1 MALIVEVQ
9 QSYVARADR
18 KYTEFVPAAVVARG
32 RANYVVIDTET
43 GRAPEGLNLARL
55 GNDLQITRGEDEVF
69 IKDYFVYEGSALIG
83 PVGVSS
89 YATYENPGFD
99 MLEWMGLRDG
109 LQLKSGESTRAELSE
124 ERLEASWL
132 AADNS
137 SSAFSS
143 LLIPVLTSVA
153 ATVVG
158 FFAIQQAS
166 DSEDDND
173 NNGGG
178 NNALRAPTEL
188 VVADNG
194 LSVSGEGS
202 PGSGITV
209 FDLAGNRLGASTVS
223 GAGTF
228 TVNLALPQT
237 AGQSLN
243 VRAAIGDQVSSLV
256 PITAPVGQNGPIS
269 PVVDLDPANNVVTE
283 NSAVGTTVG
292 ITAQASDLEAISYAL
307 VNNPSQ
313 FNIDPLT
320 GIITT
325 SEVLD
330 FEAAATYAVTVR
342 ATSADGS
349 FNDANFNI
357 NVTNVNDNAIATPT
371 DVDDAE
377 NQIDATEA
385 PGSSVGVTVRAI
397 DADGALNQVR
407 YELLDNA
414 DGRFN
419 INATTGQILTATD
432 LSGEVG
438 TYQVQAQASSSDGS
452 VSQAFF
458 TIDVVTADQSQSA
471 AVI

>member
-18 KYTEFVPAAVVARG
+18 KYTEFVPAAVVAKG

-43 GRAPEGLNLARL
+43 GLAPEGLSLTRL
-55 GNDLQITRGEDEVF
+55 GNDLQITRGADEVF

-109 LQLKSGESTRAELSE
+109 LQLKPGESTQAELSE
-124 ERLEASWL
+124 ERLEAAWM

-143 LLIPVLTSVA
+143 LLIPVLTSLA

-166 DSEDDND
+166 DSEDEGDNE
-173 NNGGG
+173 G
-178 NNALRAPTEL
+178 NTAFRAPTDL

-209 FDLAGNRLGASTVS
+209 FDAAGNRLGASTVS
-223 GAGTF
+223 AAGTF

-243 VRAAIGDQVSSLV
+243 VRAASGDQLSPLV
-256 PITAPVGQNGPIS
+256 PVNAPTGQNGPIS
-269 PVVDLDPANNVVTE
+269 QVVDLDSANNVVAE

-292 ITAQASDLEAISYAL
+292 ATAQASDFEAISYAL

-313 FNIDPLT
+313 FSIDPLT

-342 ATSADGS
+342 ASSADGS

-357 NVTNVNDNAIATPT
+357 NVTNLNDNAIGTPS
-371 DVDDAE
+371 DVDAAE
-377 NQIDATEA
+377 NQVDANEA
-385 PGSSVGVTVRAI
+385 IGSSVGVTVRAI

-452 VSQAFF
+452 VSEAFF
-458 TIDVVTADQSQSA
+458 TIDVLSADQSQSA
-471 AVI
+471 PVI

>member
-43 GRAPEGLNLARL
+43 GRAPEDLNLTRL
-55 GNDLQITRGEDEVF
+55 GDDLQITRGQDEVF

-89 YATYENPGFD
+89 YATFENPGFD

-109 LQLKSGESTRAELSE
+109 LQLKSGESTRAELSD

-166 DSEDDND
+166 DSEGDNS
-173 NNGGG
+173 NNSG

-243 VRAAIGDQVSSLV
+243 VRAALGQEQSSLV

-269 PVVDLDPANNVVTE
+269 QVVDLDTATNQVTE

-330 FEAAATYAVTVR
+330 FEAGDSYSVTVR

-349 FNDANFNI
+349 FNDTNFNI
-357 NVTNVNDNAIATPT
+357 NVINLNDNAIATPT
-371 DVDDAE
+371 DVDAAE
-377 NQIDATEA
+377 NQIDATESV
-385 PGSSVGVTVRAI
+385 GSSVGITVRAI

-419 INATTGQILTATD
+419 INATTGQIITATD

-458 TIDVVTADQSQSA
+458 TIDVVTCHL
-471 AVI
+471 

>member
-43 GRAPEGLNLARL
+43 GRAPEGLNLTRL
-55 GNDLQITRGEDEVF
+55 GDDLQITRGQDEVF

-109 LQLKSGESTRAELSE
+109 LQLKSGESTRAELSD

-166 DSEDDND
+166 DSEGDNS
-173 NNGGG
+173 NNSG

-243 VRAAIGDQVSSLV
+243 VRAAIGDQVSSLA
-256 PITAPVGQNGPIS
+256 PITAPVGQNGPVS
-269 PVVDLDPANNVVTE
+269 QVVDLDPATNVVTE

-330 FEAAATYAVTVR
+330 FEAAATYAITVR

-349 FNDANFNI
+349 FNDTNFNI
-357 NVTNVNDNAIATPT
+357 NVINVNDNAIDTPT
-371 DVDDAE
+371 DVDAAE
-377 NQIDATEA
+377 NQIDATESV
-385 PGSSVGVTVRAI
+385 GSSVGITVRAI

-419 INATTGQILTATD
+419 INATTGQIITATD

-458 TIDVVTADQSQSA
+458 TIDVVTADQTQPA

>member
-43 GRAPEGLNLARL
+43 GRAPEGLNLTRL
-55 GNDLQITRGEDEVF
+55 GDDLQITRGQDEVF

-99 MLEWMGLRDG
+99 MLEWVGLRDG
-109 LQLKSGESTRAELSE
+109 LQLKSGESTRAELSD

-166 DSEDDND
+166 DSEDDNS
-173 NNGGG
+173 NNSG

-256 PITAPVGQNGPIS
+256 PITAPVGQNGPVS
-269 PVVDLDPANNVVTE
+269 QVVDLDPATNVVTE

-330 FEAAATYAVTVR
+330 FEAAATYAITVR

-349 FNDANFNI
+349 FNDTNFNI
-357 NVTNVNDNAIATPT
+357 NVINVNDNAIGTPT
-371 DVDDAE
+371 DVDAAE
-377 NQIDATEA
+377 NQIDATESV
-385 PGSSVGVTVRAI
+385 GSSVGITVRAI

-419 INATTGQILTATD
+419 INATTGQIITATD

-458 TIDVVTADQSQSA
+458 TIDVVTADQTQPA

>member
-43 GRAPEGLNLARL
+43 GRAPEGLNLTRL
-55 GNDLQITRGEDEVF
+55 GDDLQITRGQDEVF

-109 LQLKSGESTRAELSE
+109 LQLKSGESTRAELSD

-166 DSEDDND
+166 DSEGDNS
-173 NNGGG
+173 NNSG

-256 PITAPVGQNGPIS
+256 PITAPVGQNGPVS
-269 PVVDLDPANNVVTE
+269 QVVDLDPATNVVTE

-307 VNNPSQ
+307 VNNPGQ

-330 FEAAATYAVTVR
+330 FEAAATYAITVR

-349 FNDANFNI
+349 FNDTNFNI
-357 NVTNVNDNAIATPT
+357 NVINVNDNAIDTPT
-371 DVDDAE
+371 DVDAAE
-377 NQIDATEA
+377 NQIDATESV
-385 PGSSVGVTVRAI
+385 GSSVGITVRAI

-419 INATTGQILTATD
+419 INATTGQIITATD

-458 TIDVVTADQSQSA
+458 TIDVVTADQTQPA

>member
-43 GRAPEGLNLARL
+43 GRAPEGLNLTRL
-55 GNDLQITRGEDEVF
+55 GDDLQITRGQDEVF

-99 MLEWMGLRDG
+99 MLEWVGLRDG
-109 LQLKSGESTRAELSE
+109 LQLKSGESTRAELSD

-166 DSEDDND
+166 DSEGDNS
-173 NNGGG
+173 NNSG

-256 PITAPVGQNGPIS
+256 PITAPVGQNGPVS
-269 PVVDLDPANNVVTE
+269 QVVDLDPATNVVTE

-307 VNNPSQ
+307 VNNPGQ

-330 FEAAATYAVTVR
+330 FEAAATYAITVR

-349 FNDANFNI
+349 FNDTNFNI
-357 NVTNVNDNAIATPT
+357 NVINVNDNAIGTPT
-371 DVDDAE
+371 DVDAAE
-377 NQIDATEA
+377 NQIDATESV
-385 PGSSVGVTVRAI
+385 GSSVGITVRAI

-419 INATTGQILTATD
+419 INATTGQIITATD

-458 TIDVVTADQSQSA
+458 TIDVVTADQTQPA

>member
-43 GRAPEGLNLARL
+43 GRAPEGLNLTRL
-55 GNDLQITRGEDEVF
+55 GDDLQITRGQDEVF

-109 LQLKSGESTRAELSE
+109 LQLKSGESTRAELSD

-166 DSEDDND
+166 DSEDDNS
-173 NNGGG
+173 NNSG

-256 PITAPVGQNGPIS
+256 PITAPVGQNGPVS
-269 PVVDLDPANNVVTE
+269 QVVDLDPATNVVTE

-330 FEAAATYAVTVR
+330 FEAAATYAITVR

-349 FNDANFNI
+349 FNDTNFNI
-357 NVTNVNDNAIATPT
+357 NVINVNDNAIGTPT
-371 DVDDAE
+371 DVDAAE
-377 NQIDATEA
+377 NQIDATESV
-385 PGSSVGVTVRAI
+385 GSSVGITVRAI

-419 INATTGQILTATD
+419 INATTGQIITATD

-458 TIDVVTADQSQSA
+458 TIDVVTADQTQPA

>member
-1 MALIVEVQ
+1 M
-9 QSYVARADR
+9 
-18 KYTEFVPAAVVARG
+18 
-32 RANYVVIDTET
+32 IDTET
-43 GRAPEGLNLARL
+43 GRAPEGLNLTRL
-55 GNDLQITRGEDEVF
+55 GDDLQITRGQDEVF

-89 YATYENPGFD
+89 YVTYENPGFD

-109 LQLKSGESTRAELSE
+109 LQLKSGESTRAELSD

-166 DSEDDND
+166 DSEDDNS
-173 NNGGG
+173 NNSG

-188 VVADNG
+188 AVADNG
-194 LSVSGEGS
+194 LSLSGEGS

-256 PITAPVGQNGPIS
+256 PITAPVGQNGPVS
-269 PVVDLDPANNVVTE
+269 QVVDLDPATNVITE

-330 FEAAATYAVTVR
+330 FEAAAIYAITVR
-342 ATSADGS
+342 AT
-349 FNDANFNI
+349 
-357 NVTNVNDNAIATPT
+357 
-371 DVDDAE
+371 
-377 NQIDATEA
+377 
-385 PGSSVGVTVRAI
+385 
-397 DADGALNQVR
+397 
-407 YELLDNA
+407 
-414 DGRFN
+414 
-419 INATTGQILTATD
+419 
-432 LSGEVG
+432 
-438 TYQVQAQASSSDGS
+438 
-452 VSQAFF
+452 
-458 TIDVVTADQSQSA
+458 
-471 AVI
+471 

>member
-43 GRAPEGLNLARL
+43 GRAPEGLNLTRL
-55 GNDLQITRGEDEVF
+55 GDDLQITRGQDEVF

-109 LQLKSGESTRAELSE
+109 LQLKSGESTRAELSD

-166 DSEDDND
+166 DSEGDNS
-173 NNGGG
+173 NNSG

-256 PITAPVGQNGPIS
+256 PITAPVGQNGPVS
-269 PVVDLDPANNVVTE
+269 QVVDLDPATNVVTE

-307 VNNPSQ
+307 VNNPGQ

-330 FEAAATYAVTVR
+330 FEAAATYAITVR

-349 FNDANFNI
+349 FNDTNFNI
-357 NVTNVNDNAIATPT
+357 NVINVNDNAIGTPT
-371 DVDDAE
+371 DVDAAE
-377 NQIDATEA
+377 NQIDATESV
-385 PGSSVGVTVRAI
+385 GSSVGITVRAI

-419 INATTGQILTATD
+419 INATTGQIITATD

-458 TIDVVTADQSQSA
+458 TIDVVTADQTQPA

>member
-43 GRAPEGLNLARL
+43 GRAPEGLNLTRL
-55 GNDLQITRGEDEVF
+55 GDDLQITRGQDEVF

-89 YATYENPGFD
+89 YVTYENPGFD

-109 LQLKSGESTRAELSE
+109 LQLKSGESTRAELSD

-166 DSEDDND
+166 DSEDDNS
-173 NNGGG
+173 NNSG

-188 VVADNG
+188 AVADNG
-194 LSVSGEGS
+194 LSLSGEGS

-256 PITAPVGQNGPIS
+256 PITAPVGQNGPVS
-269 PVVDLDPANNVVTE
+269 QVVDLDPATNVITE

-330 FEAAATYAVTVR
+330 FEAAAIYAITVR

-349 FNDANFNI
+349 FNDTNFNI
-357 NVTNVNDNAIATPT
+357 NVINVNDNAIGTPT
-371 DVDDAE
+371 DVDAAE
-377 NQIDATEA
+377 NQIDATESV
-385 PGSSVGVTVRAI
+385 GSSVGITVRAI
-397 DADGALNQVR
+397 DADGALDQVR

-419 INATTGQILTATD
+419 INATTGQIITATD

-458 TIDVVTADQSQSA
+458 TIDVVSADQTQPA

>member
-43 GRAPEGLNLARL
+43 GRAPEGLNLTRL
-55 GNDLQITRGEDEVF
+55 GDDLQITRGQDEVF

-109 LQLKSGESTRAELSE
+109 LQLKSGESTRAELSD

-166 DSEDDND
+166 DSEDDNS
-173 NNGGG
+173 NNSG

-243 VRAAIGDQVSSLV
+243 VRAAIGDQVSSLA
-256 PITAPVGQNGPIS
+256 PITAPVGQNGPVS
-269 PVVDLDPANNVVTE
+269 QVVDLDPATNVVTE

-330 FEAAATYAVTVR
+330 FEAAATYAITVR

-349 FNDANFNI
+349 FNDTNFNI
-357 NVTNVNDNAIATPT
+357 NVINVNDNAIDTPT
-371 DVDDAE
+371 DVDAAE
-377 NQIDATEA
+377 NQIDATESV
-385 PGSSVGVTVRAI
+385 GSSVGITVRAI

-419 INATTGQILTATD
+419 INATTGQIITATD

-458 TIDVVTADQSQSA
+458 TIDVVTADQTQPA

>member
-43 GRAPEGLNLARL
+43 GRAPEGLNLTRL
-55 GNDLQITRGEDEVF
+55 GDDLQITRGQDEVF

-109 LQLKSGESTRAELSE
+109 LQLKSGESTRAELSD

-166 DSEDDND
+166 DSEDDNS
-173 NNGGG
+173 NNSG

-209 FDLAGNRLGASTVS
+209 FDSAGNRLGASTVS

-256 PITAPVGQNGPIS
+256 PITAPVGQNGPVS
-269 PVVDLDPANNVVTE
+269 QVVDLDPATNVVTE

-330 FEAAATYAVTVR
+330 FEAAATYAITVR

-349 FNDANFNI
+349 FNDTNFNI
-357 NVTNVNDNAIATPT
+357 NVINVNDNAIGTPT
-371 DVDDAE
+371 DVDAAE
-377 NQIDATEA
+377 NQIDATESV
-385 PGSSVGVTVRAI
+385 GSSVGITVRAI

-419 INATTGQILTATD
+419 INATTGQIITATD

-458 TIDVVTADQSQSA
+458 TIDVVTADQTQPA

>member
-43 GRAPEGLNLARL
+43 GRAPEGLNLTRL
-55 GNDLQITRGEDEVF
+55 GDDLQITRGQDEVF

-109 LQLKSGESTRAELSE
+109 LQLKSGESTRAELSD

-166 DSEDDND
+166 DSEGDNS
-173 NNGGG
+173 NNSG

-256 PITAPVGQNGPIS
+256 PITAPVGQNGPVS
-269 PVVDLDPANNVVTE
+269 QVVDLDPATNVVTE

-330 FEAAATYAVTVR
+330 FEAAATYAITVR

-349 FNDANFNI
+349 FNDTNFNI
-357 NVTNVNDNAIATPT
+357 NVINVNDNAIGTPT
-371 DVDDAE
+371 DVDAAE
-377 NQIDATEA
+377 NQIDATESV
-385 PGSSVGVTVRAI
+385 GSSVGITVRAI

-419 INATTGQILTATD
+419 INATTGQIITATD

-458 TIDVVTADQSQSA
+458 TIDVVTADQTQPA